1 MQHILKTRTPDVY
14 LAAVFSGAFVFGNH
28 VLLLMVL
35 PIALFAVYVGRVL
48 KRQAETQAAAESTQI
63 ARVSDALVTEH
74 FRQSTVFLQS
84 IAVRPTFRDAW
95 MKRDLRSVEGQLE
108 QAGAL
113 QPDFAFVSAFGLDGT
128 LQAVYPVTPTSL
140 RRNFAS
146 RDW

>member
-1 MQHILKTRTPDVY
+1 
-14 LAAVFSGAFVFGNH
+14 
-28 VLLLMVL
+28 
-35 PIALFAVYVGRVL
+35 
-48 KRQAETQAAAESTQI
+48 
-63 ARVSDALVTEH
+63 
-74 FRQSTVFLQS
+74 
-84 IAVRPTFRDAW
+84 

-146 RDW
+146 RDWYKVSLVNGSPTFQRYIRPPSPLISR

>member
-63 ARVSDALVTEH
+63 ARASDALVTEH
-74 FRQSTVFLQS
+74 FRQSTPCFYSRL
-84 IAVRPTFRDAW
+84 
-95 MKRDLRSVEGQLE
+95 L
-108 QAGAL
+108 
-113 QPDFAFVSAFGLDGT
+113 SAQHFGT
-128 LQAVYPVTPTSL
+128 LG
-140 RRNFAS
+140 
-146 RDW
+146 